1 MPKIRI
7 KLHASL
13 RRKLPG
19 PEEHEME
26 VAEAATVAEL
36 LKELGIRQQEAAFV
50 IINGRK
56 AATDSLLSD
65 GDSID
70 VFPPIDGG

>member
-1 MPKIRI
+1 MLRIRI
-7 KLHASL
+7 KLYASL

-36 LKELGIRQQEAAFV
+36 LKELGIRPEEAAFV
-50 IINGRK
+50 IINGKK
-56 AATDSLLSD
+56 AAPDSVLSD
-65 GDSID
+65 GDSIG
-70 VFPPIDGG
+70 VFPPLGGG